1 MASKDSATSG
11 ADQTPVQMTEK
22 VRGKSGPPR
31 VLEIDPENPFVM
43 DRARVY
49 VTLNGLM
56 RHDIQDCT
64 TQDLDHTADLL
75 ARLVALD
82 ELSTEPVGSMLDRLI
97 HQSNMQRQLAEFMK
111 RRYQHAVTA
120 GAGQEF
126 TDAMVAAHTEGG
138 EGLEIALVRLHQKE
152 QVCSEQASIRAIAQH
167 LAGPEMTTNPDAVE
181 RKFEAL
187 KKKIQRSKKKKN

>member
-11 ADQTPVQMTEK
+11 AGQTPVQITEK
-22 VRGKSGPPR
+22 NRDKSGPPR
-31 VLEIDPENPFVM
+31 TLEIDPENPFVM
-43 DRARVY
+43 DRARIY

-82 ELSTEPVGSMLDRLI
+82 ELSTEPVGRMLDRLI
-97 HQSNMQRQLAEFMK
+97 HQCNIQHKLAVFLKLRSQRSAS
-111 RRYQHAVTA
+111 A
-120 GAGQEF
+120 GAAQEF

-138 EGLEIALVRLHQKE
+138 EGLDIALVRLHQKE
-152 QVCSEQASIRAIAQH
+152 QRCSEQASIRAVAQH
-167 LAGPEMTTNPDAVE
+167 LAGHEMTADPEAVE
-181 RKFEAL
+181 RRYEAL